1 MKTIASSNCSIRCR
15 LSIRATKAD
24 FYSNGR
30 RRMLASP
37 VKPCIRGRITSQP
50 ETRIQ
55 ILDRTLLQA
64 CNIRMP
70 ITLQIRKVSERQ
82 LCQMHWPPQGVRQT
96 STRTS
101 CQRTS
106 MEEPSIIITCI
117 ATNHLWSS
125 CRTRS
130 LRCLTHHSN
139 TRLALRGELSP
150 RPCSRTISMLPP
162 PKFHRDQA

>member
-1 MKTIASSNCSIRCR
+1 
-15 LSIRATKAD
+15 
-24 FYSNGR
+24 
-30 RRMLASP
+30 MLASP
-37 VKPCIRGRITSQP
+37 VKHCIRDRITRQP

-64 CNIRMP
+64 CSIRTP
-70 ITLQIRKVSERQ
+70 ITWQIRKVSERQ
-82 LCQMHWPPQGVRQT
+82 LCQMHWPRLGARQT

-101 CQRTS
+101 CRRTS

-117 ATNHLWSS
+117 ATSRLWSS

-130 LRCLTHHSN
+130 LRCHTHHSN

-150 RPCSRTISMLPP
+150 RPCSRTTSMPPP

>member
-1 MKTIASSNCSIRCR
+1 MSRFLKSVNGRPRRRLWIIARWTRAPAPATKTIASSNCRNRCR
-15 LSIRATKAD
+15 HSPRATKAD

-37 VKPCIRGRITSQP
+37 VKHCIRGRITRQP
-50 ETRIQ
+50 EIRIQ
-55 ILDRTLLQA
+55 ILDRTLHQA
-64 CNIRMP
+64 CSIKMP
-70 ITLQIRKVSERQ
+70 ITWQIRKVSERQ
-82 LCQMHWPPQGVRQT
+82 LCQMLWPRLGVRRT

-117 ATNHLWSS
+117 ATNRLWSS

-130 LRCLTHHSN
+130 LRCLTHH
-139 TRLALRGELSP
+139 
-150 RPCSRTISMLPP
+150 
-162 PKFHRDQA
+162 